1 MMTDAPLIRQSPVPV
16 DACNLARSFSLI
28 GDRWSLLVLRSALYG
43 VRRFDDF
50 QAELEVPRS
59 VLSNRLAALVEN
71 GLMERREYRDD
82 GQRARIEYPL
92 TKMGQAL
99 GLPFMAM
106 TDWGDHWL
114 GGGHSPLTLRR
125 KSNGQLLRV
134 AVVDQDGQLTPP
146 SDIDRVVTVR
156 KSKSGKSKK

>member
-1 MMTDAPLIRQSPVPV
+1 M
-16 DACNLARSFSLI
+16 I

-50 QAELEVPRS
+50 QAELDVPRS

-71 GLMERREYRDD
+71 GLMERREYRDE

-92 TKMGQAL
+92 TRMGQAL

-106 TDWGDHWL
+106 TEWGDRWL
-114 GGGHSPLTLRR
+114 GDGRSPLTLRR
-125 KSNGQLLRV
+125 RSNGQLLRV
-134 AVVDQDGQLTPP
+134 AVVDQDGQVTPP

>member
-1 MMTDAPLIRQSPVPV
+1 MTDAPLIRQSPVPV
-16 DACNLARSFSLI
+16 GECNLAKSFSLI

-71 GLMERREYRDD
+71 GLMERREYRDE

-92 TKMGQAL
+92 TRMGQEL

-106 TDWGDHWL
+106 TEWGDRWL
-114 GGGHSPLTLRR
+114 GDGRSPLTLRR
-125 KSNGQLLRV
+125 RSNGLFLRV
-134 AVVDQDGQLTPP
+134 AVVDQDGQVTPP